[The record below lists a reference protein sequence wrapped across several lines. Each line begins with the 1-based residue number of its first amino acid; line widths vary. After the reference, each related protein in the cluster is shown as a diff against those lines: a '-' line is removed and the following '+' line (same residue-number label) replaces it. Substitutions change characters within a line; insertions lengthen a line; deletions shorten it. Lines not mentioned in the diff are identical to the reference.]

1 MTQINLSTKQI
12 HRHREKTC
20 GYQGVGEG
28 GIGSLRLADA
38 SYFIYTYNQITLL
51 YTRN

>member
-1 MTQINLSTKQI
+1 MTRINLSTKQI

-28 GIGSLRLADA
+28 RIGSLRLADA
-38 SYFIYTYNQITLL
+38 NYFIRMRNRITLL